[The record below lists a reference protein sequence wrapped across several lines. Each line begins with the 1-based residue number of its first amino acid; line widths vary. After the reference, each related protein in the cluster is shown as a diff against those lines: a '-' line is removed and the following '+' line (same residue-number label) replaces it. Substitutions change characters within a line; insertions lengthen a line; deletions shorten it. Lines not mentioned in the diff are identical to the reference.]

1 MPWREEPG
9 RPPSAGSQRVRHD
22 GGDSA
27 RVHWLNREAAG
38 SSTRQARSEGGTGRQ
53 GARAW
58 GALSLAVRL
67 STDALTGMSGSIKT
81 TGLKVDHHPP
91 DSFYPKQMLFID
103 GASA

>member
-1 MPWREEPG
+1 MTEATLHACTGSTG
-9 RPPSAGSQRVRHD
+9 RLLVAQP
-22 GGDSA
+22 
-27 RVHWLNREAAG
+27 
-38 SSTRQARSEGGTGRQ
+38 GRQ
-53 GARAW
+53 GVKAEQGDKEPGGW

-81 TGLKVDHHPP
+81 TGLKVDHHRP